1 MRYLPMIMIFM
12 LILLSACQNEENKPE
27 TQFPSPT
34 AITLPRVLVL
44 TPEQYAHG
52 GGTLIEQVIE
62 AAGGVN
68 VAHDLNDFAQIAD
81 FQILELNPDII
92 LFSSTWTQD
101 QIDTW
106 VAADVYASIPAIQN
120 QHYYQLDFSLADN
133 SLRESFDERVSTLH
147 ELFTQP

>member
-1 MRYLPMIMIFM
+1 MRYLLMIMTVM
-12 LILLSACQNEENKPE
+12 LLLLSACQNEENEP
-27 TQFPSPT
+27 QSPSPT
-34 AITLPRVLVL
+34 PTVSPRVLVL

-68 VAHDLNDFAQIAD
+68 AAHDLNDFAQIAD
-81 FQILELNPDII
+81 FQILDLNPDII

-106 VAADVYASIPAIQN
+106 VTADVYASLPAIQN
-120 QHYYQLDFSLADN
+120 HHVYQLDFSLADN
-133 SLRESFDERVSTLH
+133 DLTQNFDKRVATLS
-147 ELFTQP
+147 ELFNRP

>member
-1 MRYLPMIMIFM
+1 MCNPLLLMTLV
-12 LILLSACQNEENKPE
+12 LILLSACQKDEKVPE
-27 TQFPSPT
+27 SPT
-34 AITLPRVLVL
+34 STAIIPPRVLVL

-68 VAHDLNDFAQIAD
+68 AAHDLNDFAQIAD

-106 VAADVYASIPAIQN
+106 VAADVYAPISAIQN
-120 QHYYQLDFSLADN
+120 NRYYLLDFSLADN
-133 SLRESFDERVSTLH
+133 SLTENFDTRVATLH
-147 ELFTQP
+147 ELFTTP